1 MLSTVIFRGDC
12 QEMIDLRTVGRI
24 PFKHDFRVA
33 RVASAVARYSG
44 EAAPNKVTTG
54 NTIFSILLCQFGIV
68 ACMECNLSCGPQQNC
83 EGTSSGRVRVGA
95 FGARRERIRGE
106 IASRVHGIALK
117 DSHAVITH
125 WLGLCNTPVQAKL
138 GYGNLGSFAATSGVA
153 TSGHDASVRS

>member
-1 MLSTVIFRGDC
+1 MLSAVILRGDC
-12 QEMIDLRTVGRI
+12 QEIIDLWTVGRI
-24 PFKHDFRVA
+24 PFKHDPGVA

-54 NTIFSILLCQFGIV
+54 DTVFSILLCQFGIV
-68 ACMECNLSCGPQQNC
+68 ARMECDLSCGPQQNC
-83 EGTSSGRVRVGA
+83 EGTPSDRVRVGA
-95 FGARRERIRGE
+95 FGAQRERVRGE
-106 IASRVHGIALK
+106 IAGRVHGIALK

-125 WLGLCNTPVQAKL
+125 WLVPCNTPVQAKL